1 MVESLPGVAL
11 WSGTSLGIWL
21 LTLSSLSWG
30 ELVVGGACSLAVGV
44 VTVAAQRAVGARWA
58 PTASSLRP
66 VLAVPLAIVTNAV
79 QVVAL
84 PFRRPD
90 ASGRF
95 ESVDIDAAGQS
106 PEAAT
111 RRAIATLATTATPA
125 SIVVDVDSDSGV
137 MKFHALPTSGT
148 DVKKG
153 FVKQ

>member
-1 MVESLPGVAL
+1 MVERLPGVAL
-11 WSGTSLGIWL
+11 WSGISLGIWL
-21 LTLSSLSWG
+21 LSLSSLSWG

-66 VLAVPLAIVTNAV
+66 VLAVPLAIVTDAL

-90 ASGRF
+90 ARGRL
-95 ESVDIDAAGQS
+95 EWVDIDAAGPS

-125 SIVVDVDSDSGV
+125 SIVVDVDGESGD
-137 MKFHALPTSGT
+137 MTIHALPTGGRH
-148 DVKKG
+148 VEKG
-153 FVKQ
+153 FAK